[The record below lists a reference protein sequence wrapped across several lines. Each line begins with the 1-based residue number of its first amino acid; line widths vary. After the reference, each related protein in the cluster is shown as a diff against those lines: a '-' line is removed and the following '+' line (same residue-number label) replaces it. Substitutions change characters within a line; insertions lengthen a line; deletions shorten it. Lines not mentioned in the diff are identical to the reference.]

1 MSRKECRDIYG
12 PINTHGMSY
21 TRTYSSW
28 EHMIQRCCN
37 PNNDSYEDYGGRGI
51 TACERWRKF
60 EEFHADMGDCPDG
73 MTLDRYPNRDG
84 NYEKDNCRWA
94 TPQQQ
99 IINTDRVQNAVGVR
113 ETKNGRFQARIERY
127 KQQITLGAYDTEEL
141 AVAVRRK
148 VKEQLDA
155 ADAIIA
161 VKLLAL
167 PPVAGSVPDRAKTP
181 SAASTITTV
190 ELRAS
195 SFTSQSVC
203 DVVVVSNHDR
213 RSRAL
218 QMRIISV
225 LGGWS
230 RRTMAIIFSNSI
242 FSDGAITAG
251 PYLRPISGL
260 RFCCSAGR

>member
-1 MSRKECRDIYG
+1 
-12 PINTHGMSY
+12 
-21 TRTYSSW
+21 
-28 EHMIQRCCN
+28 
-37 PNNDSYEDYGGRGI
+37 
-51 TACERWRKF
+51 
-60 EEFHADMGDCPDG
+60 

-94 TPQQQ
+94 TPQRQ

-127 KQQITLGAYDTEEL
+127 KQQITLGAYETEEL
-141 AVAVRRK
+141 AIGVRRK

-155 ADAIIA
+155 ADAIMA
-161 VKLLAL
+161 VTLRSL
-167 PPVAGSVPDRAKTP
+167 PAVAGSVPDRTKTP
-181 SAASTITTV
+181 SAASTMTAV

-195 SFTSQSVC
+195 SFTAQSVR
-203 DVVVVSNHDR
+203 DVVVVSNHGR

-230 RRTMAIIFSNSI
+230 RRTVAIIFRNSI
-242 FSDGAITAG
+242 FSDGTRTAS
-251 PYLRPISGL
+251 PYLLSTSGL
-260 RFCCSAGR
+260 RFCCSASR